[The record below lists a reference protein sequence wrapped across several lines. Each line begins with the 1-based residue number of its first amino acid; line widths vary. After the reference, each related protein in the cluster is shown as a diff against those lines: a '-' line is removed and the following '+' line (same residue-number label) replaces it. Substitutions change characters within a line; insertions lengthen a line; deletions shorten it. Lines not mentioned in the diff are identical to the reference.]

1 MKKVCLLAFSLLIF
15 LLSFNISFAQEIT
28 PTPTSLSNYELP
40 HPGLLS
46 ANSLYFLKVARDK
59 TVSFLIVDPKRK
71 AEFNLLQADK
81 RLNAGIYLLNS
92 NPNEKKINLAISTIS
107 KGENYFEEALERVR
121 EAGRQGMDVSDI
133 IGRLKDS
140 SRKHQEEVAKLSQKS
155 AQNFKAS
162 FEVQRKR
169 AANFEIEAESLISK

>member
-1 MKKVCLLAFSLLIF
+1 M
-15 LLSFNISFAQEIT
+15 
-28 PTPTSLSNYELP
+28 
-40 HPGLLS
+40 
-46 ANSLYFLKVARDK
+46 
-59 TVSFLIVDPKRK
+59 
-71 AEFNLLQADK
+71 
-81 RLNAGIYLLNS
+81 
-92 NPNEKKINLAISTIS
+92 AISTIS